1 MNYAAISHE
10 ATGRD
15 ALCLSPGRFLIRIRS
30 GRGDLES
37 VILHWQDKYIPTKYM
52 DTRRATPMH
61 ISAVDGVC
69 EYWETEIDFSVICLR
84 YFFELR
90 DREGRTVYLSCDRFI
105 DCEPHDIDGMYD
117 LPQALREEDE
127 FITPEWA
134 ENAIVYQV
142 FPSRFAA
149 SKPVSDKKWYKAPI
163 TAKDEIGGDLPGLCE
178 KLGHIKELGAD
189 ILYLTPIFEARTTHK
204 YDTVDYYRIDPSFG
218 TEQDLI
224 SLVERAHSLGL
235 RVILDGVF
243 NHTSTEFFAFEDVK
257 KNGEKSEYLDWYY
270 VESFPLR
277 LGFGV
282 RPNFLTFGYY
292 GGMPKLNQ
300 SNPDTA
306 KYFIDVA
313 LYWLRRAHIDG
324 WRLDVADE
332 IGHRFWKDLRRAVR
346 AEFPEALLVG
356 EVWHYAPDFLRG
368 DEWDSVMN
376 YPFYRAVH
384 AASGEGRPSRIADD
398 LNRLKGRLHPKVWPL
413 LWNLLD
419 SHDTPRLLNIC
430 GGDKR
435 RARLE
440 IAIQM
445 LSSGC
450 PFIYYG
456 GEYGLDGGRDPD
468 CRRGMLW
475 DEKRQDKE
483 MYVWYRKLISV
494 RKACPDLLDR
504 SAELFADDGR
514 GLLIMRGA
522 DCEAIFNLRGVPAPI
537 PEARGAYDLI
547 TEGSF
552 SGALDPFGACVLAR
566 EKK

>member
-1 MNYAAISHE
+1 MNFAAVSHE
-10 ATGRD
+10 ATSRD
-15 ALCLSPGRFLIRIRS
+15 ALCLSPGRFFIRLRCAM
-30 GRGDLES
+30 GDLES

-61 ISAVDGVC
+61 ISAVDGVS

-105 DCEPHDIDGMYD
+105 DYEPHDIDEMYD
-117 LPQALREEDE
+117 LPQVLREEGR

-134 ENAIVYQV
+134 ENAVVYQV

-149 SKPVSDKKWYKAPI
+149 SKPVPERKWYKAPI
-163 TAKDEIGGDLPGLCE
+163 TAKDEIGGDLPGLSE
-178 KLGHIKELGAD
+178 KLGHIRELGAD
-189 ILYLTPIFEARTTHK
+189 ILYLTPVFKAHTTHK
-204 YDTVDYYRIDPSFG
+204 YDTVDYYQIDPSFG
-218 TEQDLI
+218 TEEDLI
-224 SLVERAHSLGL
+224 NLVGKAHSLGL

-243 NHTSTEFFAFEDVK
+243 NHTSTDFFAFEDVK
-257 KNGEKSEYLDWYY
+257 RNGEKSQYLDWYY
-270 VESFPLR
+270 VEGFPLR
-277 LGFGV
+277 SGFGV

-292 GGMPKLNQ
+292 SGMPKLNQ

-313 LYWLRRAHIDG
+313 LYWLRRANIDG

-332 IGHRFWKDLRRAVR
+332 IGHRFWKDLRGAVR

-356 EVWHYAPDFLRG
+356 EVWHYAPDFLDG

-384 AASGEGRPSRIADD
+384 AATHSGKPSRIAAD
-398 LNRLKGRLHPKVWPL
+398 LNYLKGRLNPKVWPL

-419 SHDTPRLLNIC
+419 SHDTPRLLHIS

-445 LSSGC
+445 LSPGC

-456 GEYGLDGGRDPD
+456 DEYGLEGGRDPD

-475 DEKRQDKE
+475 DETRQDAE
-483 MYVWYRKLISV
+483 TYTWYRRLIEV
-494 RKACPDLLDR
+494 RKDCPGLLSR
-504 SAELFADDGR
+504 ESRLIPDDGR
-514 GLLIMRGA
+514 GLLIMLCDGRA
-522 DCEAIFNLRGVPAPI
+522 AFFNLRDERVPV
-537 PEARGAYDLI
+537 PEVCGKPDMI
-547 TEGSF
+547 TERSF
-552 SGALDPFGACVLAR
+552 SGELEPFGVCVIAG
-566 EKK
+566 E